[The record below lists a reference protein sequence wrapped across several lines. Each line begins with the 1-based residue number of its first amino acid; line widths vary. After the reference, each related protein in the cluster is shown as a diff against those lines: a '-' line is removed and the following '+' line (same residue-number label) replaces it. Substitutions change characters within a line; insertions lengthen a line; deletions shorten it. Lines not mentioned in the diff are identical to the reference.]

1 VYALLTT
8 RVPVAKTLGSGLDWF
23 VCHSLLGTDSPAS
36 IERFELGCV
45 KMTMNLARV
54 ILALLLPGL
63 WLAASASS
71 ALEPIKGCAG
81 NPLVSLISDRGH
93 AKHDASNDVC
103 SLEQSARRCGR
114 RITAQPGSVGT
125 PTFLASSQLKVP
137 QLEHTKS
144 FSVGSRT
151 SLGLAQCWQF
161 RWRTA
166 LEPRAPSSVS

>member
-8 RVPVAKTLGSGLDWF
+8 RVPVAKTLGSSLDWF
-23 VCHSLLGTDSPAS
+23 VCHSLLGTDSLSS

-45 KMTMNLARV
+45 KMTMNRARV

-63 WLAASASS
+63 WLAVSASS
-71 ALEPIKGCAG
+71 VPGVIKGCAG
-81 NPLVSLISDRGH
+81 NPLAALISDRGH

-114 RITAQPGSVGT
+114 RITAQPGSAGT
-125 PTFLASSQLKVP
+125 PTFLVSSQFQLP
-137 QLEHTKS
+137 QLEHAES

-151 SLGLAQCWQF
+151 SLSLAQCWQF